1 MEENKY
7 MGYTPD
13 YIDTLLPK
21 QIFVFGSN
29 ALGYHTGGASGTARK
44 KFGAVWGQAEGLQ
57 GQCYAIPVDYGK
69 HVRKDKEVKE
79 AVERFIA
86 FAKDHP
92 DLFFLVTRVGCGIA
106 GYHDEEMAQFFVG
119 ALELKNVSLP
129 KSFVDALGGGEVHYD
144 LERFVEAQE
153 LDYVSALNEVKNGEK
168 RGHWI
173 WYIFPQIKG
182 LGHSYNSEF
191 FGISSKEEAKAYL
204 DHPVLGARLRE
215 ITQALLDCGHPSADD
230 IFGFPDVLKVRS
242 CMTLFDLV
250 APDDIFN
257 DVLYKYYEGQRCDKT
272 IWRLGFH
279 DDKLKH
285 QVKFSR
291 LTITK
296 EGAVMLTD
304 YNKEVR
310 MEPLTKA
317 VYLLFLKH
325 PEGIAFKAL
334 PDYRKELAE
343 LYTIIKPFGLND
355 RVIKS
360 IEDVTNPLLNSINEK
375 CSRVKAAFMAEVD
388 ASLADQCQ
396 SCRSI
401 LHHRKGWGAKEGH
414 APSATRHLGINF
426 QIPQALWNE
435 IAWLQRGKFLTLQP
449 S

>member
-1 MEENKY
+1 MEEKY
-7 MGYTPD
+7 KGFTPD

-69 HVRKDKEVKE
+69 NVRKDGEVRA
-79 AVERFIA
+79 AVDRFVT
-86 FAKDHP
+86 FAKAHP

-106 GYHDEEMAQFFVG
+106 GYHDEEMAQFFID

-129 KSFVDALGGGEVHYD
+129 KSFVEALGGGVSYD
-144 LERFVEAQE
+144 LERFVKAQE
-153 LDYVSALNEVKNGEK
+153 TVYAQALKEIREGQKQGQ
-168 RGHWI
+168 WM

-191 FGISSKEEAKAYL
+191 YGISSKEEAKAYL
-204 DHPVLGARLRE
+204 EHPVLGARLRE
-215 ITQALLDCGHPSADD
+215 ITQALLDYNNKTVDD
-230 IFGFPDVLKVRS
+230 ILGYPDVLKVRS

-250 APDDIFN
+250 SPNDIFN
-257 DVLYKYYEGQRCDKT
+257 EVLYKYYEGQRCDKT

-285 QVKFSR
+285 QIKFSR
-291 LTITK
+291 ITIKKDGTI
-296 EGAVMLTD
+296 LLSD
-304 YNKEVR
+304 YKKEVR

-325 PEGIAFKAL
+325 PDGIAFKHL

-343 LYTIIKPFGLND
+343 LYVKIKPLGLND

-375 CSRVKAAFMAEVD
+375 CSRIKAAFQSEVD
-388 ASLADQCQ
+388 LTLADQYYVTGKSGEQ
-396 SCRSI
+396 KKVT
-401 LHHRKGWGAKEGH
+401 LPRKLIFWE
-414 APSATRHLGINF
+414 
-426 QIPQALWNE
+426 
-435 IAWLQRGKFLTLQP
+435 
-449 S
+449 

>member
-1 MEENKY
+1 MEENVY
-7 MGYTPD
+7 LGYTPD

-57 GQCYAIPVDYGK
+57 GQCYAIPVDFGK
-69 HVRKDKEVKE
+69 NVRKDNEVKV
-79 AVERFIA
+79 AVDRFIA
-86 FAKDHP
+86 FAKEHTE
-92 DLFFLVTRVGCGIA
+92 LFFLVSRVGCGIA
-106 GYHDEEMAQFFVG
+106 GYHDEEMAKFFVD

-129 KSFVDALGGGEVHYD
+129 KSFVEALNGGGTKYD
-144 LERFVEAQE
+144 LERFIEAQNSRWGSYE
-153 LDYVSALNEVKNGEK
+153 VALNEVKLGQK
-168 RGHWI
+168 QSHWI

-191 FGISSKEEAKAYL
+191 YGLSCKEEAKAYL
-204 DHPVLGARLRE
+204 EHPVLGKRLRE
-215 ITQALLDCGHPSADD
+215 ITQALLDCDNKSADD

-250 APDDIFN
+250 SPDDIFN
-257 DVLYKYYEGQRCDKT
+257 EVLYKFYEGQRCDKT

-296 EGAVMLTD
+296 DGNIMLTD

-325 PEGIAFKAL
+325 PEGIAFKEL
-334 PDYRKELAE
+334 PDYRKELAD
-343 LYTIIKPFGLND
+343 LYAMIKPLGLTD

-360 IEDVTNPLLNSINEK
+360 SEDVTNPLLNSINEK
-375 CSRVKAAFMAEVD
+375 CSRIKAAFIAEVD
-388 ASLADQCQ
+388 TTLVDQYFITGK
-396 SCRSI
+396 SGEHKRV
-401 LHHRKGWGAKEGH
+401 
-414 APSATRHLGINF
+414 T
-426 QIPQALWNE
+426 IPRTFVIWE
-435 IAWLQRGKFLTLQP
+435 
-449 S
+449 

>member
-1 MEENKY
+1 MEEKY
-7 MGYTPD
+7 KGFTPD

-69 HVRKDKEVKE
+69 NVRKDKEVKE
-79 AVERFIA
+79 AVERFIT
-86 FAKDHP
+86 FANDHP
-92 DLFFLVTRVGCGIA
+92 DMFFLVTRV
-106 GYHDEEMAQFFVG
+106 AQFFVG

-215 ITQALLDCGHPSADD
+215 ITQALLDCGNPSADD

-279 DDKLKH
+279 DDKQKH
-285 QVKFSR
+285 QIKLSR

-296 EGAVMLTD
+296 DWEIILSD
-304 YNKEVR
+304 YGKEVK
-310 MEPLTKA
+310 MEPIVKA
-317 VYLLFLKH
+317 VYLLYLRH
-325 PEGIAFKAL
+325 PEGIAFKCL
-334 PDYRKELAE
+334 SDYRQELIDI
-343 LYTIIKPFGLND
+343 YVKIKPNGINE
-355 RVIKS
+355 RAIRS

-375 CSRVKAAFMAEVD
+375 CSRIKAVFQSEVD
-388 ASLADQCQ
+388 ASLVEQYY
-396 SCRSI
+396 I
-401 LHHRKGWGAKEGH
+401 V
-414 APSATRHLGINF
+414 
-426 QIPQALWNE
+426 
-435 IAWLQRGKFLTLQP
+435 GKSGEVKRIMLP
-449 S
+449 RDMVIWEK